1 MNFHNDV
8 NNIKQISLLKLEVMI
23 MRVPNHI
30 GIIPDGNRRWAVS
43 KGLTKER
50 GYNPG
55 LAPAEVLF
63 NLCRNAG
70 VKELTFYGFTTDNTK
85 RPADQR
91 KAFTEACIKAVAML
105 SKEDAE
111 LLVVGNSDSP
121 MFPKELLPYTKRKTI
136 GKGGIKVNFLVNYG
150 WEWDLNQIKTGDAN
164 KKNITNYIKSS
175 DVSRVDLIIRW
186 GGRRRLSGFL
196 PVQSI
201 YSDFYV
207 VDEYWP
213 DFKPEHF
220 YDALN
225 WYNEQDITLG
235 G

>member
-1 MNFHNDV
+1 
-8 NNIKQISLLKLEVMI
+8 
-23 MRVPNHI
+23 MRIPNHI
-30 GIIPDGNRRWAVS
+30 GIIPDGNRRWAVAR
-43 KGLTKER
+43 GLTKER
-50 GYNPG
+50 GYDPG
-55 LAPAEVLF
+55 SEPAEAVYRI
-63 NLCRNAG
+63 CKEIG

-85 RPADQR
+85 RPAEQR
-91 KAFTEACIKAVAML
+91 RAFTDACIKAVDML
-105 SKEDAE
+105 SRNDAA
-111 LLVVGNSDSP
+111 LLVVGNSDSS
-121 MFPKELLPYTKRKTI
+121 MFPKELLPYTRRKAF
-136 GKGGIKVNFLVNYG
+136 GHGGIKVNFLVNYG
-150 WEWDLNQIKTGDAN
+150 WEWDLNQIKNGDTS
-164 KKNITNYIKSS
+164 KKNVTNYIKSS

-207 VDEYWP
+207 VDDYWP